1 MNRPE
6 LNEQQNRTL
15 ELLAEI
21 HPIAS
26 REEKYYYLGRMD
38 GYAAAKAEVNR
49 AKKEEEENRLTSL

>member
-26 REEKYYYLGRMD
+26 REEKYYYLGRME
-38 GYAAAKAEVNR
+38 GYAAAKAEANR
-49 AKKEEEENRLTSL
+49 KKKEEENRDPA

>member
-26 REEKYYYLGRMD
+26 REEKYYYLGRME

-49 AKKEEEENRLTSL
+49 AKTEEENRDPA

>member
-26 REEKYYYLGRMD
+26 REEKYYYLGRME
-38 GYAAAKAEVNR
+38 GYAAAKAEANR
-49 AKKEEEENRLTSL
+49 KKKEEENRDPQ

>member
-26 REEKYYYLGRMD
+26 REEKYYYLGRME
-38 GYAAAKAEVNR
+38 GYAAAKAEANR
-49 AKKEEEENRLTSL
+49 QKKEEENRDPA